1 MKFYIKRFI
10 FSLIIIS
17 SAINI
22 FAQEMQLSGG
32 FEAGFGI
39 FKVNNDFWYNYGVL
53 NYHINE
59 NTQSSFFALGI
70 SLSVRIFPDTDNF
83 VSTGFIFRDRAIF
96 MTNIKQTGTVSINNV
111 PQPVSETF
119 TLSDD
124 LFISIMD
131 YDMGV
136 SFRYKISN
144 GFRLYADL
152 GLNFTIMDSEDFK
165 TSDTFN
171 YLGFGIFTGV
181 AFQLNLKETLY
192 LEFGV
197 NSINNIFS
205 GQEGT
210 YHTSNIK
217 VNYEDSGR
225 WDLTSVA
232 AYIHFGV
239 RFDLK
244 KIWNR

>member
-1 MKFYIKRFI
+1 MKSYIKRFI
-10 FSLIIIS
+10 LSLIIIS

-39 FKVNNDFWYNYGVL
+39 FKVYKDFYYSSYPLSNG
-53 NYHINE
+53 HINE

-70 SLSVRIFPDTDNF
+70 SLSVRVFPDTDNF

-96 MTNIKQTGTVSINNV
+96 MTNIKQTGT
-111 PQPVSETF
+111 ETF

-124 LFISIMD
+124 HFVSIMD
-131 YDMGV
+131 FDMGV
-136 SFRYKISN
+136 SFRYKILN
-144 GFRLYADL
+144 GFQLYADL
-152 GLNFTIMDSEDFK
+152 GLNFTIMDSENFK

-181 AFQLNLKETLY
+181 ALQLNLNKTLY

-210 YHTSNIK
+210 YHMSNNIK

-244 KIWNR
+244 KIWNRSQR